1 MAASKVYFTDMRVS
15 GNETVP
21 GKMIRLAKKA
31 GLDQMDFEGKFVAI
45 KVHFGEE
52 GNLAFLRPDYA
63 RALVEYIKSRGGK
76 PFVSDS
82 STLYV

>member
-31 GLDQMDFEGKFVAI
+31 GLDQMDF
-45 KVHFGEE
+45 
-52 GNLAFLRPDYA
+52 
-63 RALVEYIKSRGGK
+63 
-76 PFVSDS
+76 
-82 STLYV
+82 